1 MKNKL
6 IRILPLVLLA
16 AGCTRE
22 MMDPLTE
29 NRSRAVDFQFSTYY
43 TQGSLL
49 TKAPDDLF
57 DSPVTKTVFSG
68 KDENGQDVT
77 SSSQKERIDWK
88 DGDKVDLMILKAG
101 DPKDRRVY
109 EIKAFTTEGNLK
121 SKSTSVSSDN
131 PFTFKGSGD
140 YYIFATYPSHSIGKA
155 LKTGNGYDYGL
166 WNPSSTTGGF
176 GLHLP
181 AGLTCSI
188 VDKGDSYV
196 VMDDMDYAVMTA
208 GKSVNLS
215 SPQAIELDFKPF
227 FNAYQLLLTNTETT
241 RNYKLETLTIT
252 CTSGFLRTKADV
264 SNRLPSLISADGTMS
279 WNNYTPGTD
288 RCIRSFTYNFKQLSG
303 YSEGIPF
310 NKPLDI
316 TLLALPIAQ
325 SGISITF
332 TFSGGITRTLTLD
345 PSVTLAPSHKLRI
358 YNIGEGSEEWIY
370 VLDVEP
376 VARFD
381 KNEASAATTTTSY
394 KVKSS
399 YRYKE
404 GNESGTR
411 EPVKW
416 ATEINMGARDI
427 DANSDWRRISSY
439 SPANSDKAGW
449 ISFAN
454 TSLGNGGKDVNETRS
469 ITASQYLRH
478 VNSNNPDDFFKDA
491 ISGNIHPSGINN
503 LSDKANAIDLSMY
516 DLRGKPISMTSANC
530 YVVSAP
536 GWYKF
541 PLVYGNTLKNG
552 SSNMDAVQ
560 SYHVRHDGGA
570 IGQPWIRASLGG
582 DLVNDYSAAL
592 VWQDNKP
599 ECSYAGCNNPKHG
612 VIDKNKLEVRMDNG
626 MAYMYFYVPQH
637 SIQPGNNL
645 LALKKGGDIVWSWH
659 IWITDQPLE
668 PKDGRYLSA
677 YIGWTPLNLSG
688 GNNGIDVYPARSE
701 ALKIIQVTAD
711 GQKIPE
717 GQEKEILVIQEG
729 TTKQI
734 LSSDRV
740 YRFGRSVY
748 FQYGRKDPMFPALST
763 GKKNETNV
771 TQTNVTQEIYDADG
785 NLLAGND
792 GDMPVYGGEKSV
804 PHSIKNPAV
813 FYTTNTP
820 FAQQVGGYWR
830 TDLKTVYDPSPIGYR
845 VIDSF
850 DGAFKSSYQNYSQTK
865 FMIVPGNT
873 YPGAYVGNGENLFL
887 PVVGQRGVDSI
898 LLGTPADRTSF
909 GKGANDAK
917 AMLWAADGH
926 VFSVELGLRD
936 LYKGYVNLGRGW
948 SYLGQEAAGY
958 PVLCITE

>member
-1 MKNKL
+1 MKKNL
-6 IRILPLVLLA
+6 IRLLPLVLLA

-22 MMDPLTE
+22 IVDPLAE
-29 NRSRAVDFQFSTYY
+29 NRGHTVDFQLSTYY
-43 TQGSLL
+43 TQGTLF

-77 SSSQKERIDWK
+77 SSSQKERLDWK
-88 DGDKVDLMILKAG
+88 VGDKVDLMILKAG

-181 AGLTCSI
+181 AGLTCTI
-188 VDKGDSYV
+188 AEKGGSYV

-227 FNAYQLLLTNTETT
+227 FNAYQLFLVNTEATK
-241 RNYKLETLTIT
+241 NYKLETVTVS
-252 CTSGFLRTKADV
+252 CTGGYLRTKDDP
-264 SNRLPSLISADGTMS
+264 SHRLPSLISADGTMS

-288 RCIRSFTYNFKQLSG
+288 RCIQSFTYDFRQVSG
-303 YSEGIPF
+303 YSQGIPF

-325 SGISITF
+325 SGLSFTF
-332 TFSGGITRTLTLD
+332 TFNGGITRTLTLD

-358 YNIGEGSEEWIY
+358 YNIGEGSEWIY
-370 VLDVEP
+370 VLEVEP
-376 VARFD
+376 KTSFA
-381 KNEASAATTTTSY
+381 KNEASAATRTTSY

-469 ITASQYLRH
+469 ITASSFRRH
-478 VNSNNPDDFFKDA
+478 VNSNNPDEFFKDA

-516 DLRGKPISMTSANC
+516 NLMGNRLSGMTSANC

-552 SSNMDAVQ
+552 SNNMGAVQ

-599 ECSYAGCNNPKHG
+599 ECSYAGCNNRSHG
-612 VIDKNKLEVRMDNG
+612 VIDKDKLEVRMDNG

-677 YIGWTPLNLSG
+677 YIGWTALNLAG
-688 GNNGIDVYPARSE
+688 GNDGIDVYPARSE

-734 LSSDRV
+734 LSSNRV

-763 GKKNETNV
+763 GGNIK
-771 TQTNVTQEIYDADG
+771 TQEIYDADG

-792 GDMPVYGGEKSV
+792 GYMPVYGGEKSV

-850 DGAFKSSYQNYSQTK
+850 DGAFKSSYQNSSQTK
-865 FMIVPGNT
+865 YMIVPGDT
-873 YPGAYVGNGENLFL
+873 YPGAYVGNSQQLFM
-887 PVVGQRGVDSI
+887 PVVGQRAALSSI
-898 LLGTPADRTSF
+898 LHGCPADRTSF
-909 GKGANDAK
+909 GEGANEAK

-926 VFSVELGLRD
+926 VFNVDLGLWYM
-936 LYKGYVNLGRGW
+936 YKGYVNLGNGW
-948 SYLGQEAAGY
+948 SYSGQEADGY

>member
-1 MKNKL
+1 MKKNL
-6 IRILPLVLLA
+6 IRLLPLVLLA

-22 MMDPLTE
+22 IVDPLAE
-29 NRSRAVDFQFSTYY
+29 NRGLTVDFLFSTHY

-68 KDENGQDVT
+68 KDEGGQDVT
-77 SSSQKERIDWK
+77 SASQKERIDWK
-88 DGDKVDLMILKAG
+88 AGDKVDVMILKDG
-101 DPKDRRVY
+101 TSDTRVY
-109 EIKAFTTEGNLK
+109 EIKGFTADGNLK
-121 SKSTSVSSDN
+121 SKSTSVSSAN
-131 PFTFKGSGD
+131 PFTFKGGGS
-140 YYIFATYPSHSIGKA
+140 YYFFATYPSLSTGKA
-155 LKTGNGYDYGL
+155 IRSNYGL
-166 WNPSSTTGGF
+166 WSPSATTAGF
-176 GLHLP
+176 GLYMPENL
-181 AGLTCSI
+181 ACSI

-288 RCIRSFTYNFKQLSG
+288 RCIQSFTYDFRQVSG
-303 YSEGIPF
+303 YSQGIPF

-370 VLDVEP
+370 VLEVEP
-376 VARFD
+376 KTSFAM
-381 KNEASAATTTTSY
+381 NEASAATSTTSY

-427 DANSDWRRISSY
+427 NANKDWRRISSY

-469 ITASQYLRH
+469 ITASSFRRH
-478 VNSNNPDDFFKDA
+478 VNSNNPDEFFKDA

-516 DLRGKPISMTSANC
+516 DLRGNPLSGMTSANC

-552 SSNMDAVQ
+552 NPNMDAVQ

-582 DLVNDYSAAL
+582 DLVNDYTAAL

-599 ECSYAGCNNPKHG
+599 ECSYAGCNNRSHG
-612 VIDKNKLEVRMDNG
+612 VIDKDRLEVRMDNN

-668 PKDGRYLSA
+668 PKDDRYLSA
-677 YIGWTPLNLSG
+677 YIGWTALNLAG
-688 GNNGIDVYPARSE
+688 GNAGIDVYPARSE
-701 ALKIIQVTAD
+701 ELKIIQVTAD

-763 GKKNETNV
+763 GEKNE
-771 TQTNVTQEIYDADG
+771 TNVTQEIYDADG

-820 FAQQVGGYWR
+820 FAQHVGGYWR

-850 DGAFKSSYQNYSQTK
+850 DGAFKSSYQDQDYSQIK
-865 FMIVPGNT
+865 YMIVPGDT
-873 YPGAYVGNGENLFL
+873 YPGAYVGNNQNLFL
-887 PVVGQRGVDSI
+887 PVVGQRAGLDSF
-898 LLGTPADRTSF
+898 LLGTPAERTSF
-909 GKGANDAK
+909 GEGANAAR

-926 VFSVELGLRD
+926 VFN
-936 LYKGYVNLGRGW
+936 VNLGLSYLSIGLVGKDW
-948 SYLGQEAAGY
+948 SYSGQEADGY

>member
-22 MMDPLTE
+22 MMDPLAE
-29 NRSRAVDFQFSTYY
+29 NRSRAVDFQFSTHY
-43 TQGSLL
+43 TQEGLL
-49 TKAPDDLF
+49 TKASDNLF
-57 DSPVTKTVFSG
+57 DTSATKTVFSG
-68 KDENGQDVT
+68 KDQNGQDVT
-77 SSSQKERIDWK
+77 SSSTKERIDWEV
-88 DGDKVDLMILKAG
+88 GDKVDLMVYKG
-101 DPKDRRVY
+101 DQEYKHTY
-109 EIKAFTTEGNLK
+109 EIKAFKTEGNLE
-121 SKSTSVSSDN
+121 SQSTSVSSDES
-131 PFTFKGSGD
+131 FTFKGGGD
-140 YYIFATYPSHSIGKA
+140 YYFFATYPSRSIGKA
-155 LKTGNGYDYGL
+155 LKKGNGYDYGL
-166 WNPSSTTGGF
+166 WKNGPTSAGF
-176 GLHLP
+176 GLHMP
-181 AGLTCSI
+181 NNLTCSI
-188 VDKGDSYV
+188 TEKNGRYV

-208 GKSVNLS
+208 GKFVSNMT
-215 SPQAIELDFKPF
+215 SPQSIEMELTPF
-227 FNAYQLLLTNTETT
+227 FNAYQLILTNTEATAS
-241 RNYKLETLTIT
+241 YKLEKLTIS
-252 CTSGFLRTKADV
+252 CTDGYLRTQAGADKRMPSTIRFSGGKVETIGNDGYNNGIKTITYDFTQVSGF
-264 SNRLPSLISADGTMS
+264 S
-279 WNNYTPGTD
+279 
-288 RCIRSFTYNFKQLSG
+288 Q
-303 YSEGIPF
+303 GIPF

-316 TLLALPIAQ
+316 TLLALPLAQ
-325 SGISITF
+325 KGLSFTF
-332 TFSGGITRTLTLD
+332 TFNGGITRTLTLD
-345 PSVTLAPSHKLRI
+345 PSVTLAPSHKMRI
-358 YNIGEGSEEWIY
+358 YNIGEGSEWIY

-381 KNEASAATTTTSY
+381 KNDVSASSRTTAY

-404 GNESGTR
+404 GDESTW

-416 ATEINMGARDI
+416 ATEINLGARDI
-427 DANSDWRRISSY
+427 NANKDWRRISAY
-439 SPANSDKAGW
+439 SAVNSDKPGW
-449 ISFAN
+449 ITFTN
-454 TSLGNGGKDVNETRS
+454 TGLGNGGKNTEPRS
-469 ITASQYLRH
+469 ITASQYFRH
-478 VNSNNPDDFFKDA
+478 VNSNNPDEFFKDA
-491 ISGNIHPSGINN
+491 ISGNIHPSRINN

-516 DLRGKPISMTSANC
+516 DLGGNPISMTSANC

-552 SSNMDAVQ
+552 SHNMGAVQ

-582 DLVNDYSAAL
+582 DLVNDYTAAL

-599 ECSYAGCNNPKHG
+599 ECSYVGCNNRSHG
-612 VIDKNKLEVRMDNG
+612 VIDKDKLEVRMDNG

-668 PKDGRYLSA
+668 PKDDRYLSA

-701 ALKIIQVTAD
+701 VLKIIQVTAD

-734 LSSDRV
+734 LFSDRV

-763 GKKNETNV
+763 GGNIK
-771 TQTNVTQEIYDADG
+771 TQEIYDDAADG
-785 NLLAGND
+785 NLTPLAGND
-792 GDMPVYGGEKSV
+792 GYMPVYGGEKSV

-820 FAQQVGGYWR
+820 FAQHVGGYWR

-850 DGAFKSSYQNYSQTK
+850 DGAFKSSYQNSSLTK
-865 FMIVPGNT
+865 YMIVPGNT
-873 YPGAYVGNGENLFL
+873 YPGAYVGNRENLFL
-887 PVVGQRGVDSI
+887 PVVGQRVGLSS
-898 LLGTPADRTSF
+898 LLHGCPADRTSF
-909 GKGANDAK
+909 GEGANDAK

-926 VFSVELGLRD
+926 VFSVELGLRYS
-936 LYKGYVNLGRGW
+936 YKGYVNLGNGW
-948 SYLGQEAAGY
+948 SYSGQEADGY
-958 PVLCITE
+958 PVLCIVE

>member
-1 MKNKL
+1 MKKNL
-6 IRILPLVLLA
+6 IRLLPLVLLV

-22 MMDPLTE
+22 IVDPLAE
-29 NRSRAVDFQFSTYY
+29 NRGITVDFQLSTYY
-43 TQGSLL
+43 TQGTLF

-88 DGDKVDLMILKAG
+88 AGDKVDVMIR
-101 DPKDRRVY
+101 KDGTSDTRVY
-109 EIKAFTTEGNLK
+109 EIKDFTADGNLK
-121 SKSTSVSSDN
+121 SKSTSVSSAN
-131 PFTFKGSGD
+131 PFTFKGGGS
-140 YYIFATYPSHSIGKA
+140 YYFFATYPSLSTGKA
-155 LKTGNGYDYGL
+155 IRSNYGL
-166 WNPSSTTGGF
+166 WSPSETTAGF
-176 GLHLP
+176 GLYMPENL
-181 AGLTCSI
+181 ACSI

-208 GKSVNLS
+208 GKKLNMS

-516 DLRGKPISMTSANC
+516 DLRGNPISMTSANC

-668 PKDGRYLSA
+668 PKDDRYLSA
-677 YIGWTPLNLSG
+677 YIGWTPLNLAG
-688 GNNGIDVYPARSE
+688 GNDGINVYPARSE
-701 ALKIIQVTAD
+701 ELKIIQVTAD

-717 GQEKEILVIQEG
+717 GQEKKIFVTQEG

-734 LSSDRV
+734 LFSNRV
-740 YRFGRSVY
+740 YRFGRSLY

-763 GKKNETNV
+763 GGNIK
-771 TQTNVTQEIYDADG
+771 TQEIYDADG

-792 GDMPVYGGEKSV
+792 GYMPVYGGEKSV

-830 TDLKTVYDPSPIGYR
+830 TDRKTVYDPSPIGYR

-850 DGAFKSSYQNYSQTK
+850 DGAFKSSYQKSSETK
-865 FMIVPGNT
+865 YMIVPGDT
-873 YPGAYVGNGENLFL
+873 YPGAYVGNRENLFL
-887 PVVGQRGVDSI
+887 PVVGQRAALSSI
-898 LLGTPADRTSF
+898 LLGCPADRTSF
-909 GKGANDAK
+909 GEGANDAK

-926 VFSVELGLRD
+926 VFNVNLGLWYM
-936 LYKGYVNLGRGW
+936 YKGYVNLGNGW
-948 SYLGQEAAGY
+948 SYSGQEADGY
-958 PVLCITE
+958 PMLCITE